1 VTVGL
6 GCDNRCSR
14 MTRIAKAKLPT
25 LEQERR
31 LWQQGLTA
39 IAGVDEVGM
48 GPLAGP
54 VVAAAVILP
63 FALAEEND
71 LPPAFPRDVRDSK
84 TLTVKMRERLDK
96 EIRLVALGVGVGVVE
111 VEEIDQINIYQ
122 AGMKAMRLA
131 LARLSVSPEHVL
143 IDGRSLKDLSCP
155 QSTFIKG
162 DRDIYSIAAA
172 SIVAKVYR
180 DRLMNSLDVQY
191 PGYGFARHMGYG
203 TPAHREAI
211 RRLGPSPVHRRS
223 FRLL

>member
-1 VTVGL
+1 MV
-6 GCDNRCSR
+6 
-14 MTRIAKAKLPT
+14 TRITKVKWPT
-25 LEQERR
+25 LDAERV
-31 LWQQGLTA
+31 LWQRGMRS

-63 FALAEEND
+63 PD
-71 LPPAFPRDVRDSK
+71 LSVGNGLPAIFPRDVRDSK
-84 TLTVKMRERLDK
+84 TLTVKARERLDG
-96 EIRLVALGVGVGVVE
+96 EIRHVAVGVGVGVVE
-111 VEEIDQINIYQ
+111 VEEIDRINIYQ
-122 AGMKAMRLA
+122 AGMRAMRVA
-131 LARLSVSPEHVL
+131 LAQLSVSPEHVL
-143 IDGRSLKDLSCP
+143 IDGRALKDLFCP

-180 DRLMNSLDVQY
+180 DRLMDSLDVQY
-191 PGYGFARHMGYG
+191 PGYGFARHRGYG